1 MNVKI
6 NDDYYIESDNRNFVL
21 RSRILRKARN
31 GDGENEYFEYFYF
44 GRLEDLFNNLIQRV
58 VRNSEITT
66 LTEMKELIAKTRKE
80 VEECVKSSDL
90 KVFMQKREEIA
101 VGSPTPAVAPV
112 KRGRGRPKKVR

>member
-21 RSRILRKARN
+21 RSRILRKSRS
-31 GDGENEYFEYFYF
+31 GDGDNEYFEYFYF

-66 LTEMKELIAKTRKE
+66 LTEMKELVAKTRKE
-80 VEECVKSSDL
+80 VEECVMSSDL
-90 KVFMQKREEIA
+90 KVFMQKREAETQ
-101 VGSPTPAVAPV
+101 GSPTPVITPV
-112 KRGRGRPKKVR
+112 KRGRGRPRKVR